1 MPHDR
6 DGTSTF
12 VANIPSGRC
21 LSGAVAVGFLA
32 CFYRWHATNQATD
45 SLNRRLKAHVL
56 AGGVMDLRA
65 KSQKVFHSVILI
77 LVFGTAS
84 IFGFYALMLAMI
96 NAALWL
102 KAGHTTGYTVS
113 KVAAEYG
120 FANQQTGWAGPQE
133 ILDHVLAWPEWT
145 VFAFIAVCL
154 SWLGASVWARLDAV
168 KKAERQKHWRDNP
181 R

>member
-1 MPHDR
+1 MYL
-6 DGTSTF
+6 G
-12 VANIPSGRC
+12 
-21 LSGAVAVGFLA
+21 
-32 CFYRWHATNQATD
+32 
-45 SLNRRLKAHVL
+45 
-56 AGGVMDLRA
+56 A

-77 LVFGTAS
+77 LVFGAAS

-96 NAALWL
+96 DAALWL

-120 FANQQTGWAGPQE
+120 FADQQTGWAGLQK

-154 SWLGASVWARLDAV
+154 SSLGASVWSRLDAA
-168 KKAERQKHWRDNP
+168 KKRQKHWRDNP